1 MFPSRKSPRIDIVP
15 LVDVLMVL
23 IVFFLT
29 TMQFQNLRALN
40 LKLPKIDTAGSNLI
54 ENQIVVSIDQ
64 AGQNYLNGNAVE
76 EEELSQ
82 VLEETSK
89 LRLKPKVLI
98 VADEETSL
106 KYVTRIVD
114 LCRFNGLEDFRLQSR

>member
-1 MFPSRKSPRIDIVP
+1 MFPSKKSPRIDIVP

-64 AGQNYLNGNAVE
+64 AGQNYLNGNTVE